1 MRVKKTFPSQNL
13 REISS
18 RDQYRNNNNYSGTGT
33 IATSKYKLI
42 FMIILRWLRILSII
56 NDSITST
63 DYQKNNKILMFC
75 IVQVL
80 WKVENSFSLQNS
92 VVFVVS
98 T

>member
-1 MRVKKTFPSQNL
+1 MV
-13 REISS
+13 
-18 RDQYRNNNNYSGTGT
+18 
-33 IATSKYKLI
+33 
-42 FMIILRWLRILSII
+42 ILRWLRILSII

-63 DYQKNNKILMFC
+63 DYQKNKFYLMFC

>member
-1 MRVKKTFPSQNL
+1 
-13 REISS
+13 
-18 RDQYRNNNNYSGTGT
+18 
-33 IATSKYKLI
+33 
-42 FMIILRWLRILSII
+42 MIILRWLRILSII

-63 DYQKNNKILMFC
+63 DYQKINKILMFC

-92 VVFVVS
+92 VVFVVP

>member
-1 MRVKKTFPSQNL
+1 
-13 REISS
+13 
-18 RDQYRNNNNYSGTGT
+18 
-33 IATSKYKLI
+33 
-42 FMIILRWLRILSII
+42 MIILRWLRILSVI

-63 DYQKNNKILMFC
+63 DYQKNNKILFYLMFC

-92 VVFVVS
+92 VVFVVP

>member
-1 MRVKKTFPSQNL
+1 M
-13 REISS
+13 IH
-18 RDQYRNNNNYSGTGT
+18 
-33 IATSKYKLI
+33 KYTLI

-63 DYQKNNKILMFC
+63 DYQKNNKILFCLMFC
-75 IVQVL
+75 IVQVS

-92 VVFVVS
+92 VVFVVP

>member
-1 MRVKKTFPSQNL
+1 M
-13 REISS
+13 IH
-18 RDQYRNNNNYSGTGT
+18 
-33 IATSKYKLI
+33 KYTLI
-42 FMIILRWLRILSII
+42 VMIILRWLRILSII

-63 DYQKNNKILMFC
+63 DYQKNNKILFYLMFC
-75 IVQVL
+75 IVQIL